1 MLIINHS
8 HWCENFSAGRVPP
21 WGVFFAFFPIISH
34 FLPIKSHLKLSIQ
47 NIMLNRVGLNRL
59 AINRSFTRNFQS
71 SNRSMNKIFGSPQ
84 EGPYSNI
91 PFQVKNR
98 KLIPFSFYYWGVL
111 GFFFAFPFLSTYWHL
126 KKSGS
131 FLM

>member
-1 MLIINHS
+1 MKILV
-8 HWCENFSAGRVPP
+8 RVVSRH
-21 WGVFFAFFPIISH
+21 GVFFFVFFNYFSFSSNQISSKVINLR
-34 FLPIKSHLKLSIQ
+34 LPIQ